1 LAAEELQKVLD
12 IHAPAVQLLRASLMG
27 EIRKHHRCLLPIAVA
42 LWATLTYNKF
52 GVAYNR
58 SR

>member
-27 EIRKHHRCLLPIAVA
+27 EAPSLLAAHCGCIMGNAD
-42 LWATLTYNKF
+42 L
-52 GVAYNR
+52 
-58 SR
+58 